1 MALWKFT
8 PVAVADDPQWLDFE
22 RWSEVVVRA
31 DSLGM
36 ALTVATHG
44 LGDAEHPPGN
54 ESPSGS
60 TGIGNEK
67 LYRVDRID
75 PSDLSG
81 TQVESDGPAE
91 IVRAVRG
98 DEFLPASPAGDVLGG
113 G

>member
-36 ALTVATHG
+36 ALTVAAQG
-44 LGDAEHPPGN
+44 LGDAEHPAGN

-60 TGIGNEK
+60 TGIGNGK

-75 PSDLSG
+75 PADMGGIQLD
-81 TQVESDGPAE
+81 SDGPPE

-98 DEFLPASPAGDVLGG
+98 DDALPASPACDVLGG

>member
-1 MALWKFT
+1 MALWRFT
-8 PVAVADDPQWLDFE
+8 PVADADDPQWLDFE

-67 LYRVDRID
+67 LYRVDRVG
-75 PSDLSG
+75 SEDLIG
-81 TQVESDGPAE
+81 LDVASDGPAE
-91 IVRAVRG
+91 VVRAVRG
-98 DEFLPASPAGDVLGG
+98 SEVLPASPAGDVLGS
-113 G
+113 